1 MRQALTRRYEK
12 VATGEAAAPD
22 LILIDGGKGQHG
34 VAREV
39 LAELGLAYLPSVGV
53 AKGEERKPG
62 AETLFRDT
70 ARSEPLQLAPDHPG
84 FHLIQEIRDEAH
96 RFAIAGHRARRAK
109 ARGRSKLEDVA
120 GIGPT
125 RRRKLLAQ
133 FGGLDGVMACHRRGP
148 VPRRW
153 HQSQTGR
160 RDTPTTAFQLTMPL
174 NIPNL
179 LTWARILLIPLFVCV
194 FYLPADWLQPAQQ
207 NLLATV
213 FFVVAA
219 VTDWF
224 DGWLARKLGQMTAFG
239 AFLDPVADKLMVAA
253 ALVVLL
259 KLGRVD
265 AIVAF
270 IIIGRE
276 ITISA
281 LREWM
286 ANIGASKSVAVSFLG
301 KLKTT
306 AQMIAIPLLLFH
318 DPLGGL
324 IRSSPAPG

>member
-1 MRQALTRRYEK
+1 
-12 VATGEAAAPD
+12 
-22 LILIDGGKGQHG
+22 
-34 VAREV
+34 
-39 LAELGLAYLPSVGV
+39 
-53 AKGEERKPG
+53 
-62 AETLFRDT
+62 
-70 ARSEPLQLAPDHPG
+70 
-84 FHLIQEIRDEAH
+84 
-96 RFAIAGHRARRAK
+96 
-109 ARGRSKLEDVA
+109 
-120 GIGPT
+120 
-125 RRRKLLAQ
+125 
-133 FGGLDGVMACHRRGP
+133 
-148 VPRRW
+148 
-153 HQSQTGR
+153 
-160 RDTPTTAFQLTMPL
+160 MPL

-194 FYLPADWLQPAQQ
+194 FYLPADWLAPARQ
-207 NLLATV
+207 NQLATI

-224 DGWLARKLGQMTAFG
+224 DGWLARKLGQMTSFG

-286 ANIGASKSVAVSFLG
+286 ASIGASKSVAVSFLG

-306 AQMIAIPLLLFH
+306 AQMIAIPLLLYH
-318 DPLGGL
+318 DPLGVLDPQAAGTWL
-324 IRSSPAPG
+324 IYVAAVLTLWSMVYYMRMAWPEILARTSGNGDGE